1 MDADDPLEEFLRQE
15 KKVEDFHKEVQE
27 TVVKPKMMKTAADDI
42 IEVIGGHKPPAP
54 PKPTCPK
61 CGGLDFTI
69 RRPLSGPAVKRCT
82 GCGMKTYGGARS
94 PVWMQ
99 EGPGVGHGQG
109 TGGAYYSGSA
119 TAPVSTEKHAP
130 TSRRKA
136 KSFTALKNKDS

>member
-15 KKVEDFHKEVQE
+15 KKVEDFHREAQE

-42 IEVIGGHKPPAP
+42 IEVIGGHKALAP

-61 CGGLDFTI
+61 CGGTAFI
-69 RRPLSGPAVKRCT
+69 VRRPLSGPAVKRCT

-130 TSRRKA
+130 TSRREA